1 MEINKSI
8 HNLRIVALLLFILP
22 FLGLIL
28 SLIFNNYLVSS
39 SKFASKN
46 LIYPFED
53 FKIGNKILVECSE
66 ENNWCKWRTH
76 DRFDQCQIYFVEAVH
91 FYPDGAKILDE
102 NIWQKLR
109 EDKKPLLAELK
120 ITDKKIENCI
130 LNSKLLSI
138 YKISPK
144 TFEKISHKVQ
154 DFNLGTSQVVNPI
167 FYGESSISNI
177 VKRYPINYIF
187 KPLLFLASLVMI
199 SYWFYYNNIFNFL
212 FQEKKIRIFY
222 IFGIL
227 SAIFLFLHVFFLG
240 SIFENKILSQL
251 RRSYIIFF
259 ILFEILAQ
267 VFLIKNIIN
276 KKSLLLQYLNS
287 NIVTCKF
294 VFVSMVCLSTLIILM
309 ILLLYELSSKVDY
322 ILEWNYFLIL
332 IIFYF
337 LSFLMWK
344 KN

>member
-1 MEINKSI
+1 MDIMGYPNKHRGRRKMGSKKRRARKKNKKKYLNFLEINKSI

-66 ENNWCKWRTH
+66 ENNWCKWKTH
-76 DRFDQCQIYFVEAVH
+76 DRFDQCQKYFVEAVH

-102 NIWQKLR
+102 NIWKKLR
-109 EDKKPLLAELK
+109 DDKKPLLAELK

-227 SAIFLFLHVFFLG
+227 SAIFLFLHVFF
-240 SIFENKILSQL
+240 
-251 RRSYIIFF
+251 
-259 ILFEILAQ
+259 
-267 VFLIKNIIN
+267 
-276 KKSLLLQYLNS
+276 
-287 NIVTCKF
+287 
-294 VFVSMVCLSTLIILM
+294 
-309 ILLLYELSSKVDY
+309 
-322 ILEWNYFLIL
+322 
-332 IIFYF
+332 
-337 LSFLMWK
+337 
-344 KN
+344 